1 DEERRRQQQLE
12 EMRKREAEDRA
23 RQEEERRQQEEE
35 RTRREAEEKR
45 RQEEEYYSRLEAE
58 RRRQH
63 DEAERRLL
71 EPDEPGIN
79 SYTGSTG
86 AAVGAHEVYRDPR
99 DKRSKSQDTDLPG
112 APENLTFRERQR
124 LFSQGQDVSNKV
136 KASRKLM
143 ELENELN
150 TK

>member
-1 DEERRRQQQLE
+1 MKENIKQDLV
-12 EMRKREAEDRA
+12 
-23 RQEEERRQQEEE
+23 
-35 RTRREAEEKR
+35 TNIFF
-45 RQEEEYYSRLEAE
+45 S
-58 RRRQH
+58 
-63 DEAERRLL
+63 
-71 EPDEPGIN
+71 
-79 SYTGSTG
+79 S
-86 AAVGAHEVYRDPR
+86 
-99 DKRSKSQDTDLPG
+99 SQDTDVPG